1 MDVVDLCATR
11 RGLRSRAPTL
21 RSCADI
27 KFVSAWA
34 GEQGETLLQLELY
47 ERSLDMKR
55 TISSEDIEAM
65 SRIKMMEGPIFIPSM
80 VKAMMASPPENAT
93 SGGESTLF
101 SAADFAAVGPTGK
114 FRAKALKAANIMV
127 SVREFAQEFCHC
139 HKPMV
144 VKYIST
150 LDVRLVMH
158 MRCSWRECRRPAGGV
173 GVMQ

>member
-1 MDVVDLCATR
+1 
-11 RGLRSRAPTL
+11 
-21 RSCADI
+21 
-27 KFVSAWA
+27 
-34 GEQGETLLQLELY
+34 
-47 ERSLDMKR
+47 
-55 TISSEDIEAM
+55 M

-114 FRAKALKAANIMV
+114 LRAKALKAANIMV
-127 SVREFAQEFCHC
+127 SVRDFARKHCHC
-139 HKPMV
+139 RQEIVDKH
-144 VKYIST
+144 IST

-158 MRCSWRECRRPAGGV
+158 MICSWRDCRRPAGGV